1 MGSLFGWRIS
11 KWSFAKE
18 IQIWESKLMQLG
30 ILETGGVLASIEV
43 SATFIDEI
51 KAKQFEDVD

>member
-1 MGSLFGWRIS
+1 
-11 KWSFAKE
+11 
-18 IQIWESKLMQLG
+18 MQLG